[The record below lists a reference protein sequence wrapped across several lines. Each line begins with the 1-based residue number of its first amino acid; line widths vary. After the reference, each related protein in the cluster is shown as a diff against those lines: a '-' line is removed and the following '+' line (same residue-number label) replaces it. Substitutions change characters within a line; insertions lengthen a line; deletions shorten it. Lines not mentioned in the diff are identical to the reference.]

1 MKKTEDDNFVWWC
14 GIVWAVFIIAMMI
27 IVVIFATKADREL
40 KILKAECRDLWW
52 YIETFYRGSN
62 VICRNRE
69 WTSIY
74 FRK

>member
-1 MKKTEDDNFVWWC
+1 MKKTENDKLVWWC

-27 IVVIFATKADREL
+27 IFVIFATKADREL
-40 KILKAECRDLWW
+40 KISKQECRDLWW
-52 YIETFYRGSN
+52 YIETFYKSTK